1 MPFPESVQFQLPPQF
16 TAQPT
21 VAEGPRA
28 PQLHLAQLD
37 LDGIQGI
44 GGDRP
49 VFRKPTQRSRLLPA
63 LVEDLQ
69 RLAPSRLLAV
79 VDLTQI
85 QHAALDD
92 SAGLKA
98 AAFLDAV
105 VAVFLTVLLPPVA
118 SQEHAPV
125 ENGTFFPA
133 CIEGR
138 AALQAVAKMFYRSA
152 STYRAAP
159 PDFAWKVARTAKV
172 GLSSSLKPNPARRR
186 ATS

>member
-1 MPFPESVQFQLPPQF
+1 MPLPETAQFQLTPQF
-16 TAQPT
+16 ATQPT
-21 VAEGPRA
+21 VTEGPRA

-44 GGDRP
+44 GWYGP
-49 VFRKPTQRSRLLPA
+49 VFREQAQRSRPLLP
-63 LVEDLQ
+63 LVEDFQ
-69 RLAPSRLLAV
+69 RLAPGGLLAI

-85 QHAALDD
+85 QHTALHD

-105 VAVFLTVLLPPVA
+105 IAVFLAVFLPPVA

-125 ENGTFFPA
+125 ENAMVLAA

-138 AALQAVAKMFYRSA
+138 SALQA
-152 STYRAAP
+152 
-159 PDFAWKVARTAKV
+159 
-172 GLSSSLKPNPARRR
+172 NPEMPY
-186 ATS
+186 